1 MSGYSFD
8 SFFKKT
14 ISDNNNQ
21 TVTDINEGLNKLFN
35 KYVLNE
41 VNLQEDQRY
50 LVSENEEGYPDLVAK
65 NSILNDPSLW
75 WWFLLSNRLEYPLED
90 IEHNYTYSVVNQNQM
105 KRVVNDSWANTI
117 VSGSNTNSKIGK
129 IVELN

>member
-75 WWFLLSNRLEYPLED
+75 WWFLLSNRLEDPLED

-105 KRVVNDSWANTI
+105 KQVVNDSWANTI
-117 VSGSNTNSKIGK
+117 VSSSDANSKIGK

>member
-75 WWFLLSNRLEYPLED
+75 WWFLLSNRLEDPLED

-105 KRVVNDSWANTI
+105 KQVVNDSWANTI